1 MPGSASPPS
10 ERVRLA
16 RVALA
21 GALGVPDVVRGE
33 SGAGV
38 ARVVTADGSE
48 LLAGVSAIA
57 QSDGRYAIDLRLIAR
72 LVPLWPLAEHV
83 RARVQAAA
91 ARAGLAA
98 LLGSVD
104 VEFVGVLTGEEIEQA
119 AITAESAA
127 ITAQSAAITAE
138 SAAIAVPV
146 PPLPSASESGP
157 PPGVTTSAPVPELPE
172 SSE

>member
-1 MPGSASPPS
+1 MAQGSLAMPGSASPPS

-33 SGAGV
+33 SGVGV

-98 LLGSVD
+98 VLGSVD

-119 AITAESAA
+119 TITAESAA
-127 ITAQSAAITAE
+127 ME
-138 SAAIAVPV
+138 VPV
-146 PPLPSASESGP
+146 PPLPSVSESGP